1 MNHRYLPL
9 ILGFI
14 FLLYGS
20 AYGKERSQSKEQVI
34 YPFSGVLQ
42 DENLNMISGVYPLRF
57 ALYKSAKSRRAIWNE
72 RVWVGVDGGRYTI
85 RLGARKA
92 LPRNLKPEK
101 MFVGV
106 SLEGVGE
113 ILREPLLETSLVV
126 PARTE
131 TGRPS
136 SKDVVVTGKGRK
148 NSDIADRAMHAYEA
162 DHASNSDRL
171 GNLTVTDLKTMF
183 APGKVKTGSRTKETD
198 AAGGPGG
205 KLYALECPR
214 GYVVTGVQGGS
225 GKYLD
230 SISLICS
237 PLELD

>member
-1 MNHRYLPL
+1 M
-9 ILGFI
+9 
-14 FLLYGS
+14 
-20 AYGKERSQSKEQVI
+20 
-34 YPFSGVLQ
+34 
-42 DENLNMISGVYPLRF
+42 
-57 ALYKSAKSRRAIWNE
+57 
-72 RVWVGVDGGRYTI
+72 GVDGGRYTV

-92 LPRNLKPEK
+92 LPKNLKPEK

-106 SLEGVGE
+106 SLVGVGE
-113 ILREPLLETSLVV
+113 ILREPLLEPAPVV
-126 PARTE
+126 PAAAAASAPGPR
-131 TGRPS
+131 
-136 SKDVVVTGKGRK
+136 DVVVSAKTTR

-162 DHASNSDRL
+162 DHASNADRI
-171 GNLTVTDLKTMF
+171 GNLTVTDLKAMF

-198 AAGGPGG
+198 SAGGPGG